1 MEKTRHKEALM
12 RKIIVLGS
20 GMVGRVMA
28 ADLAGDFDVTAV
40 DVDRRS
46 LDKLGGAPV
55 KKLTADL
62 ADGRAVRSLVRDFD
76 LVIGAVP
83 GFMGFDT
90 LGSVIEAGKNVVDIS
105 FFAEDAFLLNDRA
118 QANGVTAVVDCGVA
132 PGMSN
137 MILGYHAARMA
148 VSHFKCYVGGLPFKR
163 DFPFEYKAPFS
174 PADVIEEYVRPAR
187 YVENGH
193 VVVRPALSDAE
204 FLDFPEV
211 GTLEAFNSDGLRS
224 LLKTMRVP
232 NMIEKTLRYP
242 GHLDHIKALRDSG
255 FFSQEEIEVRGRKM
269 KPIEFTSAILFKG
282 WHLHEEDDEFTAMR
296 ILIEGEE
303 EGRRRT
309 YQYNLFDRKDRTTGF
324 SSMARTTGF
333 TATAAAR
340 LVLEG
345 KLSRKGICPPEH
357 IGLEEGNFR
366 FVMDQLGKRNVHYR
380 ISG

>member
-1 MEKTRHKEALM
+1 
-12 RKIIVLGS
+12 
-20 GMVGRVMA
+20 
-28 ADLAGDFDVTAV
+28 VTAV
-40 DVDRRS
+40 DVDRTS
-46 LDKLGGAPV
+46 LDKLGNAPV

-62 ADGRAVRSLVRDFD
+62 ADGQVVRSLVRDFD

-83 GFMGFDT
+83 GFMGFST
-90 LGSVIEAGKNVVDIS
+90 LRSVIEADKNAVDIS
-105 FFAEDAFLLNDRA
+105 FFPEDAFLLDDRA
-118 QANGVTAVVDCGVA
+118 RANGVTVVVDCGVA

-137 MILGYHAARMA
+137 MILGYHAARMS
-148 VSHFKCYVGGLPFKR
+148 VSHFKCYVGGLPIKR

-174 PADVIEEYVRPAR
+174 PADVIEEYIRPAR

-224 LLKTMRVP
+224 LLKTMKVP

-242 GHLDHIKALRDSG
+242 GHVEHIKALRESG
-255 FFSQEEIEVRGRKM
+255 FFGQEEIEVRGLRM
-269 KPIEFTSAILFKG
+269 KPIEFTSAILFKE

-309 YQYNLFDRKDRTTGF
+309 YQYNLFDRKDRVTGF

-333 TATAAAR
+333 PATAAAR
-340 LVLEG
+340 LVLEE
-345 KLSRKGICPPEH
+345 KFSRKGICPPEH
-357 IGLEEGNFR
+357 LGLEEGNFR
-366 FVMDQLGKRNVHYR
+366 YVMDHLRERNVHYR